1 MFTDHCRQFKK
12 DIAVIH
18 DLPNTVIKSRR
29 EEYAKVTVT
38 QLFHNQL
45 QLNIQQETQLDRDV
59 DFLDMLMCVQDE
71 PLQDDE
77 IRAEVDTFMVCNLNI

>member
-1 MFTDHCRQFKK
+1 MSLEPVPTK
-12 DIAVIH
+12 
-18 DLPNTVIKSRR
+18 
-29 EEYAKVTVT
+29 
-38 QLFHNQL
+38 

-77 IRAEVDTFMVCNLNI
+77 IRAEVDTFMVCNLKIWMTFQFEGHDTTASGLTVTPWVRV